1 MRLTKLVHSCIRL
14 ERDGRTLV
22 IDPGVFGADE
32 DLAGADAV
40 LVTHEHPDHVD
51 VTRLQRAL
59 AADED
64 LHVWTNA
71 AVARLLDQ
79 EFAAR
84 VDVIAGGD
92 TFEAAGLDVRVH
104 GEQHALVR
112 DDLPI
117 VANTGYLIEGVF
129 HPGDAFTVP
138 DQSVS
143 RLLLPINAPWAKLN
157 ETLVQLRAVC
167 PTHVHPIHDAS
178 LSEIGRQTYGAHA
191 EQISAQVGCTF
202 RWLMPGDTVDL

>member
-14 ERDGRTLV
+14 DRDGRALV
-22 IDPGVFGADE
+22 IDPGVFGPDDAFT
-32 DLAGADAV
+32 GAHAV

-51 VTRLQRAL
+51 VTGLQRAL
-59 AADED
+59 AADKD

-71 AVARLLDQ
+71 SVARMLDQ

-84 VDVIAGGD
+84 ADVVAAGD
-92 TFEAAGLDVRVH
+92 RFEAAGLDVRVY
-104 GEQHALVR
+104 GEQHAVVR
-112 DDLPI
+112 DDLAVI
-117 VANTGYLIEGVF
+117 ANNGYLIEGIF

-143 RLLLPINAPWAKLN
+143 RLLLPINAPWAKIN

-191 EQISAQVGCTF
+191 EQISAQIGSAF
-202 RWLMPGDTVDL
+202 RWLMPGDTVEL